1 MAILRESS
9 ALGPVRGAQVAQVS
23 TGAGVRTK
31 QPNFRKFA
39 SEPSTSDLIIDSVIP
54 AAQKVASGAWE
65 AQKEDAYIAGVAH
78 ASKKGSEQELEASPF
93 MKDWTTAG
101 FRDTEGRN
109 AMTKFQTEQ
118 VEAYKAAIATDDPQ
132 GHFSQWLSGA
142 TSKIS
147 NQFNG
152 MSRQARAGLF
162 AQLAVEV
169 DKAQTGFTK
178 EYTKHVIAT
187 EEASLQ
193 AGFTAA
199 RISLDDNKDDPAA
212 YAAASRSFVAGVYT
226 NIWLNEK
233 LPTENRIALTKEAIE
248 YAASTGNVQVYEE
261 LKRVKFSFP
270 DGSEGTVMQKLPM
283 SDQVELDKTQR
294 DAMGR
299 AKGIRSASFFDS
311 INRMQVEWEDPNGAG
326 PTISPTQLEADLQ
339 VGLNEGF
346 ITGSKYG
353 EIKKSYYKAQAR
365 NGVDNNLAL
374 LWNNGDREAIRRA
387 GYTEE
392 DGARASRKMAQS
404 QPLEQRVQS
413 VLNTA
418 LSSGM
423 TSAYSEL
430 GTILNPTISLLG
442 FDENLRESD
451 AQLAHQVVQAMDQAE
466 KTNPG
471 AYSRMLTSLTDENK
485 DFMLHMREVAKSGV
499 ADPAAA
505 IAKARADIIKYD
517 ISGPLGKAMV
527 TEARKE
533 NVKAAQEVADL
544 GITDYAWAFFGD
556 KTSAGKVVGGA
567 RERFF
572 ESEELVQR
580 ARANFQ
586 MAVSAEL
593 EARVTTQL
601 GLPAKARLDSAVS
614 AVAARTIPG
623 ADSPLIIPR
632 GQTPQT
638 FFKPSDGSSMEFADS
653 EYIGKALDFLEQ
665 APEGGRVVWDTNPA
679 GDRIS
684 FEVFNKQGER
694 IRTGT
699 HRPAAVG
706 DIVQENLEADGDKA
720 NTYIGAGKVQK
731 SNEAQVRYNGT
742 NTAGLAP
749 KAMIDLRDEIVKWEG
764 VRKAQYPD
772 GQKVAGNVSYG
783 VGISRTNKLRF
794 EEPAGQDGQYTQDQ
808 IDNSFSLASNDAAE
822 EASRI
827 QSRTGLEGDDW
838 ALFFGELAYQ
848 SPKSARNSEMLAY
861 IQVGD
866 VDNAVAALKKTPA
879 FQVKGA
885 EDRNAA
891 RIQRLRKAMQQ

>member
-1 MAILRESS
+1 MAVLRESS
-9 ALGPVRGAQVAQVS
+9 AIGPLNVPRAADVS
-23 TGAGVRTK
+23 TGSGVRTK
-31 QPNFRKFA
+31 QPNLRKFA
-39 SEPSTSDLIIDSVIP
+39 SEPSTADLILDAVIP

-78 ASKKGSEQELEASPF
+78 AAKKGSEAELEASPF
-93 MKDWTTAG
+93 MRDWATSG

-109 AMTKFQTEQ
+109 AMTSFQSEQ
-118 VEAYKAAIATDDPQ
+118 ALAIKEAVGKDDPQ
-132 GHFSQWLSGA
+132 GHFSSWLAGK
-142 TSKIS
+142 TSELTA
-147 NQFNG
+147 QFNG
-152 MSRQARAGLF
+152 MGRQARAAMFG
-162 AQLAVEV
+162 QLAIET
-169 DKAQTGFTK
+169 DGAQKSFTK
-178 EYTKHVIAT
+178 EYTKHVIAA

-193 AGFTAA
+193 AGFTAM
-199 RISLDDNKDDPAA
+199 RTKLDENKDDPNA
-212 YAAASRSFVAGVYT
+212 YAAASRSFVAGVYKDV
-226 NIWLNEK
+226 WLNEK
-233 LPTENRIALTKEAIE
+233 LPAANRISMTKEAIA

-261 LKRVKFSFP
+261 LKRVKFEFP
-270 DGSEGTVMQKLPM
+270 DGTEATVMQKLPLE
-283 SDQVELDKTQR
+283 DQVELDKVQR

-311 INRMQVEWEDPNGAG
+311 LNRMQVEWEDKNGAG
-326 PTISPTQLEADLQ
+326 PTITPEALERDLQ
-339 VGLNEGF
+339 VALSEGF

-353 EIKKSYYKAQAR
+353 EIKKSYYTAQAR
-365 NGVDNNLAL
+365 NGINNDLAGM
-374 LWNNGDREAIRRA
+374 WNNGDHLGIKAA

-392 DGARASRKMAQS
+392 DGLRASRKMAAG
-404 QPLEQRVQS
+404 QPIQARVQNL
-413 VLNTA
+413 LNTA

-423 TSAYSEL
+423 TTAYSEL
-430 GTILNPTISLLG
+430 GSILNPTISQLG
-442 FDENLRESD
+442 FSETLREGD

-471 AYSRMLTSLTDENK
+471 AYSRFLTTLTDENK

-505 IAKARADIIKYD
+505 IEKARADILKYD

-544 GITDYAWAFFGD
+544 GITDYAWAMFGD

-586 MAVSAEL
+586 LAVSAEL

-601 GLPAKARLDSAVS
+601 GLPAKARLDAAVS
-614 AVAARTIPG
+614 AVAARTVPG

-632 GQTPQT
+632 GQTPQS
-638 FFKPSDGSSMEFADS
+638 FFKPTDGGSLEFADP
-653 EYIGKALDFLEQ
+653 EYIGQALDFLEQ

-706 DIVQENLEADGDKA
+706 DIVQENLDADADRA
-720 NTYIGAGKVQK
+720 NTYIGAGKVQQ
-731 SNEAQVRYNGT
+731 SGDASVQFNGT

-749 KAMIDLRDEIVKWEG
+749 KVMLDLRDEIVKWEG
-764 VRKAQYPD
+764 VRNAQYPD

-794 EEPAGQDGQYTQDQ
+794 EEPAGQDGQYTQAQ

-822 EASRI
+822 EAARI
-827 QSRTGLEGDDW
+827 QARTGLAGDEW
-838 ALFFGELAYQ
+838 AMFFGELAYQ

-885 EDRNAA
+885 DDRNAA
-891 RIQRLRKAMQQ
+891 RIQRLKKAMQQ